1 MPRIPVSSPKL
12 SAGME
17 LQFSGQPASWT
28 ERELWLRQGCPGMGH
43 REEEHDGK
51 ASVPLHLRG
60 LNCRSGLL
68 RSNAAYILEQT
79 ASSCTIGYRWG
90 WPTSVPRLVRQIG
103 GGGGGGNGCEL
114 RCSAL
119 SRWGR
124 KQAYLPWFK
133 RVGTGVFPEGE
144 KDSNTS

>member
-1 MPRIPVSSPKL
+1 MVQMDDTNPCVSSPKL
-12 SAGME
+12 SAGLE

-28 ERELWLRQGCPGMGH
+28 AKLWLRQGCPGMEH

-51 ASVPLHLRG
+51 ASVPFHLRG

-79 ASSCTIGYRWG
+79 ASFCTISYRWG
-90 WPTSVPRLVRQIG
+90 WPTSVRRLVRQIG
-103 GGGGGGNGCEL
+103 GGGGGGDGCEL

-119 SRWGR
+119 SRCGR

-133 RVGTGVFPEGE
+133 RAGTGVFPEGE
-144 KDSNTS
+144 KD